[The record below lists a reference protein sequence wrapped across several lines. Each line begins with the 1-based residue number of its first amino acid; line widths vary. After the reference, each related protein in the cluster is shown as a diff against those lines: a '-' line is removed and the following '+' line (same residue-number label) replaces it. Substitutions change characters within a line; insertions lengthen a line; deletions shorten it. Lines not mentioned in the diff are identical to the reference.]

1 MPKVSKVTEVMKVGE
16 VVSWKERPMVE
27 RVGHAKAVWTA
38 ATDTAEAVHT
48 TSAVHAAEAVA
59 SHAAHHRVGRHH
71 WRGKHRHYDSTSN
84 R

>member
-1 MPKVSKVTEVMKVGE
+1 MPKVSKVMKVMKVGE
-16 VVSWKERPMVE
+16 VVSWKERAMVE

-38 ATDTAEAVHT
+38 ATDT
-48 TSAVHAAEAVA
+48 AEAVA